1 MRREQEEV
9 RTFQLVSVT
18 CAHMPMEKPQGA
30 GVEMAVTGKE
40 EPVSTARRKKK
51 NSSTTAK
58 KVYITLTGI
67 YMNSTSVRARK
78 VVVVY
83 SHVICLL
90 SD

>member
-30 GVEMAVTGKE
+30 GVEMAVTEKE

-51 NSSTTAK
+51 KKSSIRGENR
-58 KVYITLTGI
+58 YII
-67 YMNSTSVRARK
+67 KFA
-78 VVVVY
+78 
-83 SHVICLL
+83 SH
-90 SD
+90 